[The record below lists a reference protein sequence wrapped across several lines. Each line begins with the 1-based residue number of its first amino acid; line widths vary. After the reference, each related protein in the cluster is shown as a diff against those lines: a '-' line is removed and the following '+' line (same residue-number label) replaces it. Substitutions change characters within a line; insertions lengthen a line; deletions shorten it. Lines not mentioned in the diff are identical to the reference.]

1 MAGRSSWTANALPSD
16 HTAKE
21 VPLILVHWPP
31 SFPASH
37 QPWSLA
43 PSRTYQ
49 DGGLGLTKLGKKNQQ
64 QLHLKS
70 SLTLQCSDQVCS
82 SASEAIRKP
91 VTILKRDD
99 KTFLVSY
106 QFKLT
111 QLPS

>member
-1 MAGRSSWTANALPSD
+1 MAGCSPWTANALPSD

-21 VPLILVHWPP
+21 VPLILMHWPP

-43 PSRTYQ
+43 WSRTYQ
-49 DGGLGLTKLGKKNQQ
+49 DGGLGLTKLGKKSATAPFKK
-64 QLHLKS
+64 LLDPG
-70 SLTLQCSDQVCS
+70 CSDQVCS
-82 SASEAIRKP
+82 SASEAVRKP